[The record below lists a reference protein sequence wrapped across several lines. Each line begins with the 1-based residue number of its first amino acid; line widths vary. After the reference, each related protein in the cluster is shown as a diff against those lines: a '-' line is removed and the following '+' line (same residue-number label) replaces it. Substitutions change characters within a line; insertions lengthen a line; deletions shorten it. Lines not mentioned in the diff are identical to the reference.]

1 MLQKVLNKVRQLRKQ
16 SKNAKNKKNLDVV
29 MKKFYENGK
38 IPWSPGYAFH
48 KKRTIKESISNASL
62 LEGILNKEL
71 PSNFAHRI
79 DERVIEYS
87 WIFSNLPQ
95 HNLKLLDAGSTFN
108 FNYIVNHPTI
118 ENKELT
124 IFTYAPEDVCFF
136 KKRIS
141 YVFGDLRE
149 ISLKDDYF
157 DFVVSQSTI
166 EHIDMDNS
174 MYGYDI
180 THNTKTNEKSYEYL
194 KAISEMVRVLKDKG
208 TLLLTFP
215 FGKFEH
221 HGFFQQFDREML
233 SRIYTFLETKGNFET
248 TFFEYKPEGWQF
260 SEIDNLDEIE
270 SYNPHTGKGKKDDF
284 AAHSRAVACIKF
296 IKS

>member
-1 MLQKVLNKVRQLRKQ
+1 MLKKLIKKLRQLKQ
-16 SKNAKNKKNLDVV
+16 KNKKAKERKKFDAT
-29 MKKFYENGK
+29 MKKFFEAGK

-48 KKRTIKESISNASL
+48 KKSTIIESISNESL
-62 LEGILNKEL
+62 LKGILHREL
-71 PSNFAHRI
+71 PKGFAHRL
-79 DERVIEYS
+79 DERIIEYT
-87 WIFSNLPQ
+87 WIFSNLPK
-95 HNLKLLDAGSTFN
+95 HELKLLDAGSTFN

-124 IFTYAPEDVCFF
+124 IFTYAPEDNCFYH
-136 KKRIS
+136 KRIS

-149 ISLKDDYF
+149 MSLKDNYF

-174 MYGYDI
+174 MYGYDLN
-180 THNTKTNEKSYEYL
+180 HNTNKHEKSYEYL
-194 KAISEMVRVLKDKG
+194 KAISEMLRVLKRNG

-221 HGFFQQFDREML
+221 HGFFQQFDKEML
-233 SRIYTFLETKGNFET
+233 SRIGALLQPNGSIET

-260 SEIDNLDEIE
+260 SDINVLDEVE
-270 SYNPHTGKGKKDDF
+270 SHNPHTGIGFKDDY

-296 IKS
+296 IKK